1 MLLKRF
7 HTEAIMYRRK
17 TRKTISAKW
26 IAAIVF
32 LLLIAFASVITAM
45 AAGTKVTVI
54 DGDEEISV
62 TSSKLSVEDIMKKA
76 ESNGIEPLSGLDEAA
91 FDSQTQTLTIYR
103 EKLGYVTD
111 NGKTYL
117 FPVSSRSQTQD
128 EILNAFERAY
138 PENEIGKEDDVVFDD
153 VTKKATILRA
163 MNVTFMNDGVE
174 KKVVAHYGETV
185 SDLLKRENVTV
196 HENDSLNF
204 APSDPVYENMSL
216 VYQTQAKITLT
227 IAGESEEKV
236 VSIDTVG
243 KTLEALSVSLGEYD
257 TINFPLDTIVSE
269 GMEIE
274 IHRVSYEEY
283 SEDEIIDYEIIER
296 YSDDYYE
303 GNTHV
308 ETYGEEGIRRITK
321 RIKYVDYAV
330 DDVEVIS
337 DEVIEEPIDKVVLIG
352 TKEKEYVSTPSSY
365 EPDDMPTEPS
375 GGTFVD
381 YNGNVVPYK
390 ELKTG
395 NCTAYYGGG
404 ITATGRP
411 AQYGNVAVNPNVIPY
426 GTRMYICSP
435 DGSFVY
441 GYAVA
446 ADTGGVL
453 MSGYGL
459 IDCYYDTYEECCNFG
474 LRYMHVYILD

>member
-1 MLLKRF
+1 
-7 HTEAIMYRRK
+7 MYRRK
-17 TRKTISAKW
+17 TRRTFSAKW

-32 LLLIAFASVITAM
+32 LLLIAFASVITVM
-45 AAGTKVTVI
+45 AAGTKVTVV
-54 DGDEEISV
+54 DGKNEISV
-62 TSSKLSVEDIMKKA
+62 TAPKLSVEEIMKKA
-76 ESNGIEPLSGLDEAA
+76 EAAGIEPLDGLDEAA
-91 FDSQTQTLTIYR
+91 FDPQTQTLTIYR
-103 EKLGYVTD
+103 ERLGSVTD

-117 FPVSSRSQTQD
+117 FPVSSRSQTED

-138 PENEIGKEDDVVFDD
+138 PENEIGREDDVVFDD
-153 VTKKATILRA
+153 STKKATILRA
-163 MNVTFMNDGVE
+163 MNVTLTNDGVE
-174 KKVVAHYGETV
+174 KTLVAHYGETV
-185 SDLLKRENVTV
+185 SDLLKRENITV
-196 HENDSLNF
+196 HENDSLNC
-204 APSDPVYENMSL
+204 APEDPIYENMSL
-216 VYQTQAKITLT
+216 VYQTQAKITLS
-227 IAGESEEKV
+227 IAGDSEEKV
-236 VSIDTVG
+236 VPIDTVE
-243 KTLEALSVSLGEYD
+243 KTLEALSVSLDDYD
-257 TINFPLDTIVSE
+257 TINVSFDTVISE

-274 IHRVSYEEY
+274 IHRVSYEEITQ
-283 SEDEIIDYEIIER
+283 DEIIDYEIIER

-308 ETYGEEGIRRITK
+308 ETYGEEGVRRITK
-321 RIKYVDYAV
+321 RLKYVDYEL
-330 DDVEVIS
+330 DDIEILS
-337 DEVIEEPIDKVVLIG
+337 DEVIEEPVDKVVLIG
-352 TKEKEYVSTPSSY
+352 TKERESGSAGSGYDG
-365 EPDDMPTEPS
+365 PDDGMPTAS
-375 GGTFVD
+375 SGTFID
-381 YNGNVVPYK
+381 YNGNVVRYK

-411 AQYGNVAVNPNVIPY
+411 AQVGNVAVNPYVIPY

-474 LRYMHVYILD
+474 LRYMHVYILE

>member
-1 MLLKRF
+1 
-7 HTEAIMYRRK
+7 MYRRR
-17 TRKTISAKW
+17 TRRTISAKW

-32 LLLIAFASVITAM
+32 LLLIAFASVITVM
-45 AAGTKVTVI
+45 AAGSKVTVI
-54 DGDEEISV
+54 DGNEEVSV
-62 TSSKLSVEDIMKKA
+62 TASKLSVDEIMKKA
-76 ESNGIEPLSGLDEAA
+76 EANGVAPLEGLDEAA
-91 FDSQTQTLTIYR
+91 FDPQTQTLTIYR
-103 EKLGYVTD
+103 ERLGSVTD

-117 FPVSSRSQTQD
+117 FPVSSRSQTED

-138 PENEIGKEDDVVFDD
+138 PENEIGREDDVLFDEE
-153 VTKKATILRA
+153 TKKATILRA
-163 MNVTFMNDGVE
+163 MNVTFTNDGA
-174 KKVVAHYGETV
+174 KKTVVAHYGETV
-185 SDLLKRENVTV
+185 SDLLRRENVTV
-196 HENDSLNF
+196 NENDSLNF
-204 APSDPVYENMSL
+204 EPTDPIYADMDL

-227 IAGESEEKV
+227 VAGESEEMV
-236 VSIDTVG
+236 VPIDTVDQ
-243 KTLEALSVSLGEYD
+243 TLSALSVSLGDYD
-257 TINFPLDTIVSE
+257 TINVSLDTVITD

-274 IHRVSYEEY
+274 IHRVSYEEITQ
-283 SEDEIIDYEIIER
+283 DEIIDYEIIER

-308 ETYGEEGIRRITK
+308 ETYGEEGLRRITK
-321 RIKYVDYAV
+321 RLKYVDYEL
-330 DDVEVIS
+330 DDIEILS
-337 DEVIEEPIDKVVLIG
+337 DEVIEEPVDKVVLIG
-352 TKEKEYVSTPSSY
+352 TKERESGSSGGSY
-365 EPDDMPTEPS
+365 EGPSDGMPTAPS
-375 GGTFVD
+375 GTFVD
-381 YNGNVVPYK
+381 YNGNVVRYK

-411 AQYGNVAVNPNVIPY
+411 AQVGNVAVNPYVIPY

-474 LRYMHVYILD
+474 LRYMHVYILE